1 MKRGFVKQGL
11 SKYQSKF
18 PLFLATA
25 LACVWVNNAAATEV
39 YKWTDEDGIVH
50 YSDLPTGPEE
60 LETINVEGVDLLGT
74 TGAYPQDIESENKA
88 SEVDEPGPVKLSA
101 AQERRE
107 QIAHDREER
116 REAQALSEQMCAK
129 YRQRLEQVEPARR
142 VYYTDDKGESI
153 RLDDNQRMAMMSAEN
168 FISSTLIEG
177 LDIRYL
183 VVGDDF
189 RFGKDRT
196 GDFELLE
203 KTGKENNFTVV
214 SMPSFRIDGER
225 VSSSGIRSALSDGD
239 FNRAERLLGRHY
251 HMAGKVSHG
260 DKRGRQWG
268 FPTANI
274 NMKRKVIPLRG
285 IFAVEVF
292 GLDHEPV
299 FGVANL
305 GTRPTVGGMRALLEV
320 HLFDFDEQIYGRR
333 INVLFRHKIREE
345 IRFDSFDEL
354 LEKCRYYLAHED
366 ERLSIAAAGRKRC
379 IEGRYSNQER
389 LARVLETIVERHLHG
404 S

>member
-1 MKRGFVKQGL
+1 MELIFGL
-11 SKYQSKF
+11 HNLK
-18 PLFLATA
+18 PAVTPCVATIGNFDGVHLGHQA
-25 LACVWVNNAAATEV
+25 VLGQLVEKGAAMN
-39 YKWTDEDGIVH
+39 
-50 YSDLPTGPEE
+50 LPTTLITFEPTPAEYF
-60 LETINVEGVDLLGT
+60 
-74 TGAYPQDIESENKA
+74 AQDKA
-88 SEVDEPGPVKLSA
+88 
-101 AQERRE
+101 
-107 QIAHDREER
+107 
-116 REAQALSEQMCAK
+116 
-129 YRQRLEQVEPARR
+129 PARLTTFR
-142 VYYTDDKGESI
+142 EKFVTLKRFAID
-153 RLDDNQRMAMMSAEN
+153 RLLVLPFNQRMALMSAED
-168 FISSTLIEG
+168 FISTTLIEG

-189 RFGKDRT
+189 RFGKDRA

-203 KTGKENNFTVV
+203 KTGKENSFTVV
-214 SMPSFRIDGER
+214 SMPSFRIDNER
-225 VSSSGIRSALSDGD
+225 VSSSGIRSALADGD
-239 FNRAERLLGRHY
+239 FTRAERLLGRHY
-251 HMAGKVSHG
+251 HMAGKVAHG

-305 GTRPTVGGMRALLEV
+305 GTRPTVGGMRTLLEV

-354 LEKCRYYLAHED
+354 KAQ
-366 ERLSIAAAGRKRC
+366 IALDVISASEYFSA
-379 IEGRYSNQER
+379 N
-389 LARVLETIVERHLHG
+389 
-404 S
+404 

>member
-1 MKRGFVKQGL
+1 V
-11 SKYQSKF
+11 
-18 PLFLATA
+18 
-25 LACVWVNNAAATEV
+25 
-39 YKWTDEDGIVH
+39 
-50 YSDLPTGPEE
+50 LPF
-60 LETINVEGVDLLGT
+60 
-74 TGAYPQDIESENKA
+74 
-88 SEVDEPGPVKLSA
+88 
-101 AQERRE
+101 
-107 QIAHDREER
+107 
-116 REAQALSEQMCAK
+116 
-129 YRQRLEQVEPARR
+129 
-142 VYYTDDKGESI
+142 
-153 RLDDNQRMAMMSAEN
+153 NQRMASMTAED
-168 FISSTLIEG
+168 FINSILIEG

-189 RFGKDRT
+189 RFGKDRM
-196 GDFELLE
+196 GDFQLLE

-225 VSSSGIRSALSDGD
+225 VSSSGIRSALAEGD
-239 FNRAERLLGRHY
+239 FDRAERLLGRHY
-251 HMAGKVSHG
+251 HMAGKVAHG

-305 GTRPTVGGMRALLEV
+305 GTRPTVCGMRTLLEV

-345 IRFDSFDEL
+345 VRFDSFDEL
-354 LEKCRYYLAHED
+354 KAQIGLD
-366 ERLSIAAAGRKRC
+366 VIS
-379 IEGRYSNQER
+379 
-389 LARVLETIVERHLHG
+389 AREYFSAI
-404 S
+404 